1 MVVPIRRAA
10 PAEPDAKVTYGMCG
24 TCLEAALAALA
35 PRRRRTAAA
44 AR

>member
-10 PAEPDAKVTYGMCG
+10 PAEPDAKVTYGMCRR
-24 TCLEAALAALA
+24 CLEAGLAALV
-35 PRRRRTAAA
+35 PRRHRNAA